1 MYTNGQCMCKW
12 KYSIV
17 DVFAVSVRLTVS
29 VELNIGY
36 VSRNEIVINMVIY
49 CVAQDL
55 KLHLLINHLASTHF
69 SVSLVVAKS

>member
-1 MYTNGQCMCKW
+1 MEVQ
-12 KYSIV
+12 YSRCIRCV
-17 DVFAVSVRLTVS
+17 YSRLTVS